1 MPNSIRTTSNTQTTT
16 NSTPATFKAGDSVL
30 WAAVSN
36 DTYKLQSSSDK
47 RGNRLVIRHANI
59 EYSFDTDGRS
69 SPDDALP
76 SLFHDTPA
84 NRQAINTL
92 YGSKHQI
99 KIIDCTAADDDEVIL
114 MPSIMLS
121 DIACDINA
129 AATTLHDMGQLFHLI
144 ATRQIEP
151 HAAISLA
158 RLSQDAADTWINLLY
173 SQLDTINEPLA
184 QTGFGKVDAC
194 AY

>member
-1 MPNSIRTTSNTQTTT
+1 MGKSIRTTSNTQTTT
-16 NSTPATFKAGDSVL
+16 NSKLAAFKAGDSVL
-30 WAAVSN
+30 CPSVGN
-36 DTYKLQSSSDK
+36 CTYKLFNDK
-47 RGNRLVIRHANI
+47 
-59 EYSFDTDGRS
+59 EYDCLGFTLNGKTYHYRNDGKVSR
-69 SPDDALP
+69 DDKAP

-99 KIIDCTAADDDEVIL
+99 KTIDCTDADDDEVIL

-129 AATTLHDMGQLFHLI
+129 AATALHDMGQLFHLI
-144 ATRQIEP
+144 ANRKLEP
-151 HAAISLA
+151 YAVIAMA

-173 SQLDTINEPLA
+173 SQLEIINEPLA